1 MRTRLVLGTAV
12 LAITGT
18 GLTAA
23 IATPASRAS
32 RTPISRGAVLVA
44 EEAAVTFRSGR
55 EAEVVKI
62 AIEPGGSTGWHSHPS
77 PGIFLVDKG
86 TMSSYGLDGA
96 ACKAVQI
103 PAGKGQFVS
112 EHPHHAHLI
121 RNDGTERLEFT
132 VAYFNVPP
140 GEATRIDA
148 ERPAECPDDLK

>member
-1 MRTRLVLGTAV
+1 M
-12 LAITGT
+12 
-18 GLTAA
+18 
-23 IATPASRAS
+23 
-32 RTPISRGAVLVA
+32 
-44 EEAAVTFRSGR
+44 TFKSGR
-55 EAEVVKI
+55 DAEVVKL
-62 AIEPGGSTGWHSHPS
+62 ALESGGSTGWHSHPS

-103 PAGKGQFVS
+103 AAGQGQFVS

-140 GEATRIDA
+140 GAATRIDA
-148 ERPAECPDDLK
+148 ERPTECPDDLK

>member
-1 MRTRLVLGTAV
+1 MRTRLVLVTAV

-23 IATPASRAS
+23 VATPASQAS
-32 RTPISRGAVLVA
+32 RTPISRGAVLVD
-44 EEAAVTFRSGR
+44 EETAVTFKAGR
-55 EAEVVKI
+55 DAEVVRL

-103 PAGKGQFVS
+103 AAGQGQFVS

-132 VAYFNVPP
+132 VAYFNVPS
-140 GEATRIDA
+140 GQATRIDA